1 MFKLKITKSVM
12 DRVIHTN
19 EDPVRTEMK
28 DTEVLLLQL
37 TGPGVESLQQMPLP
51 TFVGLADGDAIIIEF
66 KDVEEQKAA
75 DEEVAKL

>member
-19 EDPVRTEMK
+19 EVPVRTEMK

-37 TGPGVESLQQMPLP
+37 TGPGFESLRQMPLP
-51 TFVGLADGDAIIIEF
+51 TFVGLADGDSIIIEF
-66 KDVEEQKAA
+66 KDVEERKAA